1 MFATCFAV
9 EEKLTEILDHNGG
22 LKNHKVMVTYSIEFH
37 HILIHIIGIMD

>member
-22 LKNHKVMVTYSIEFH
+22 LKNHKVRVIYSIDFQ
-37 HILIHIIGIMD
+37 HILVHIIGIMD